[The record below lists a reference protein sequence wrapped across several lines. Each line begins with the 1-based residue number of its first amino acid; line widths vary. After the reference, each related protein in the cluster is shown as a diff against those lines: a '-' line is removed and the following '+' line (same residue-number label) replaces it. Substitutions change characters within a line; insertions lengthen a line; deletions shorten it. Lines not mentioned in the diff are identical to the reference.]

1 VLKKKFLLIVIC
13 LYTAIG
19 LNAQDTLQISGTII
33 SSKTAT
39 PLAFAKVY
47 NNRFTVGT
55 VTAEDGSFVLD
66 HLHQDDTLFIKYVG
80 YATEQLPLADYK
92 NGDTIVLIEND
103 NLLNK
108 VDVYSDD
115 PFLYELI
122 LASKK
127 KKNLRTAT
135 AKSYLFVESKSDDK
149 TIEMLEGYY
158 NGSYKGYDVK
168 ELDLK
173 AGRIGVSPTDQ
184 NFVVSTETSKAIL
197 KHTLFE
203 ESSLFPD
210 NPFCLKKRKLI
221 KSYRL
226 LLQSKYL
233 DKANHTIYEIR
244 FLPRDNKS
252 AFFEGKVWIDSN
264 STDLLRIELLAEN
277 ATVHPFT
284 THGSARSI
292 ENLTLSVNKEFE
304 AQDKDLF
311 ISLVDFNYSYQMH
324 SLNGRFYDIE
334 TNALLSAFDFQSA
347 YDLPFFELE
356 DAIYQDYSE
365 ISAFPKNDFFWNN
378 SFNFQLRKESTRV
391 QDFIENEAKLTNVNM
406 FRPNAYQDKGF
417 MDCEYVQW
425 SLNRI
430 MLKPRPIPTDNFS
443 RSNRISYE
451 SNKYS
456 LSVQIFMDVN
466 ESNDS
471 LHVLTSTVFDPFNSY
486 FFVEINGA
494 SLAFLNMFFD
504 FVEVYRRE
512 LHDKLSQLSSK
523 EEVIFEYNK
532 AMTDLENLSF
542 NFQKDCQHGTS
553 KVGMIKWNNYI
564 REKTGIDN
572 LDTFNVNFK

>member
-197 KHTLFE
+197 KHNLFE

-292 ENLTLSVNKEFE
+292 ESLNLSINKEFE
-304 AQDKDLF
+304 TQKEELF

-334 TNALLSAFDFQSA
+334 TKALLSAFDFQSA

-494 SLAFLNMFFD
+494 SLAFLNMYFD